1 MVWEVKGKAEPLG
14 RGDLNQR
21 TVEEEGNKA
30 LFLGSSQAGEK
41 KRRKRLGAASI
52 NYRAADNNG

>member
-1 MVWEVKGKAEPLG
+1 M
-14 RGDLNQR
+14 NQR
-21 TVEEEGNKA
+21 TVEEEGNEA

-41 KRRKRLGAASI
+41 KRRKRLGTASI